1 MKDFKMPVAVIT
13 FLAAQAGGM
22 VWFLSGMEGRVK
34 TLEGKRLGDV
44 EMIAKENRRYIRE
57 VIQPSYNISDNLVQT
72 HTIKCLVKSRWL
84 GRRTRECKHDFAK

>member
-44 EMIAKENRRYIRE
+44 EMIAKENRDWMQSVIEKE
-57 VIQPSYNISDNLVQT
+57 VIKQIKFMMPSSTGTV
-72 HTIKCLVKSRWL
+72 VK
-84 GRRTRECKHDFAK
+84 

>member
-44 EMIAKENRRYIRE
+44 EMIAKEIEDIFVR
-57 VIQPSYNISDNLVQT
+57 
-72 HTIKCLVKSRWL
+72 
-84 GRRTRECKHDFAK
+84 